1 MNHSANI
8 NHHAVLRAR
17 VSLLESEKPPV
28 RRRVAAYRVLVQVS
42 PLAYLSR
49 LAVDLIKY
57 SREFA
62 DRPEIALALRVESVD
77 AARRLCELE
86 SGRQRVL
93 LGSLASL
100 RDQLNLMERGEEAS
114 AVAREI
120 ALLESAGEVYG
131 DGGRVGE

>member
-8 NHHAVLRAR
+8 NHDAVLRAR
-17 VSLLESEKPPV
+17 VSLLGSGKPTV
-28 RRRVAAYRVLVQVS
+28 RQRVAAYRVLVQVS

-62 DRPEIALALRVESVD
+62 DRPEIARALRAESVD

-86 SGRQRVL
+86 SGRQQL
-93 LGSLASL
+93 LVTSLTAL
-100 RDQLNLMERGEEAS
+100 RDQLVLMDRKEEAA
-114 AVAREI
+114 AVAGEI
-120 ALLESAGEVYG
+120 ALLQSASPEA
-131 DGGRVGE
+131 

>member
-8 NHHAVLRAR
+8 NHDAVLRAR
-17 VSLLESEKPPV
+17 VSLLGSEKPTV
-28 RRRVAAYRVLVQVS
+28 RQRVAAYRVLVQVS

-57 SREFA
+57 SKEFA
-62 DRPEIALALRVESVD
+62 DRPEIVRALRTESVA

-86 SGRQRVL
+86 SGRQRL
-93 LGSLASL
+93 LVATLTAL
-100 RDQLNLMERGEEAS
+100 REQLDLMDRKEEAS

-120 ALLESAGEVYG
+120 SLLQSASREA
-131 DGGRVGE
+131 